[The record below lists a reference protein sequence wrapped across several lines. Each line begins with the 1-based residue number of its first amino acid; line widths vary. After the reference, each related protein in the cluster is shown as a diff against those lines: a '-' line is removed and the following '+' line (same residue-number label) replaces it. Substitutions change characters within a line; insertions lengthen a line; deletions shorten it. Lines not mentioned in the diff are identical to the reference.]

1 MNWLHGALA
10 AMAGL
15 LGVFVARH
23 HPLSPDLLSLAFV
36 AWTIAVC
43 MRPALWLFLL
53 PALLPVASFSP
64 WTGWIGIE
72 EFDLL
77 ALGAVAGCH
86 ARMTPG
92 APPGVPPRMHGRP
105 SGVAEHG
112 CFRIAGIALGALAL
126 CSALA
131 MLRGLSDAGSF
142 QLGWLQGYEEP
153 LNSLRAGKAFAWVM
167 LLLPS
172 LQRQQQSAPALVT
185 ARLAAGAATGLAV
198 VSLATLWERAA
209 YPGLFDFST
218 PYRSTALFWEMNVGG
233 AAIDGFLVLTVSF
246 AVFAVLRAADV
257 WRWCLAAAL
266 AVISAYAC
274 LTSFSRAVYLAAGVS
289 LVVLAVMLP
298 ARRRLFAS
306 PATGRLPGEPPPQ
319 APWRRWGGRLL
330 VVVLIVE
337 VLLVFVLGDFMGRR
351 VSASERDLVGRLE
364 HWSEGL
370 ALLRGPSDVLFGRG
384 LGRFPANYSQAV
396 PAHALPGRL
405 RIIDELT
412 AGRYLRLSGPPR
424 GIARQGAFDLL
435 QRVPPLL
442 EGSYAVA
449 MDLRAPQPVRLEI
462 GVCQRHLLY
471 DATCRQAAVMVPGG
485 KPQWRRFSLLLP
497 AAGVDAGQERPPAL
511 AFLSLR
517 LAGPGDFVDID
528 NLRVVDAAGRD
539 LLVNGDFSDG
549 LTRWFFAGRHYFVP
563 WHIDNLFLETLIDQ
577 GVIGLLLLLTLLAM
591 AFANLLR
598 GPGRG
603 HMLAPYLLAA
613 LTASIVLG
621 MFSSLLDVPRPAFL
635 FWLLLC
641 FALFLNGPVAAVPG
655 ATSSFRLQKG
665 AQGDAGGR
673 VAP

>member
-1 MNWLHGALA
+1 
-10 AMAGL
+10 
-15 LGVFVARH
+15 
-23 HPLSPDLLSLAFV
+23 
-36 AWTIAVC
+36 
-43 MRPALWLFLL
+43 
-53 PALLPVASFSP
+53 
-64 WTGWIGIE
+64 
-72 EFDLL
+72 
-77 ALGAVAGCH
+77 
-86 ARMTPG
+86 
-92 APPGVPPRMHGRP
+92 
-105 SGVAEHG
+105 
-112 CFRIAGIALGALAL
+112 
-126 CSALA
+126 
-131 MLRGLSDAGSF
+131 
-142 QLGWLQGYEEP
+142 
-153 LNSLRAGKAFAWVM
+153 
-167 LLLPS
+167 
-172 LQRQQQSAPALVT
+172 
-185 ARLAAGAATGLAV
+185 
-198 VSLATLWERAA
+198 ERAA

-233 AAIDGFLVLTVSF
+233 AAIDGFLVLTVPFS
-246 AVFAVLRAADV
+246 VYAVLRAADV
-257 WRWCLAAAL
+257 WRWCLAALL
-266 AVISAYAC
+266 AVIAGYAC
-274 LTSFSRAVYLAAGVS
+274 LTSFSRAVYLAVGVS
-289 LVVLAVMLP
+289 LVVLAVMLS

-306 PATGRLPGEPPPQ
+306 PATGRLPRAPPPL
-319 APWRRWGGRLL
+319 APWRRWGGRML
-330 VVVLIVE
+330 VAVLIVE

-370 ALLRGPSDVLFGRG
+370 ALLRGPSDFFFGRG

-405 RIIDELT
+405 RIIDEFA

-449 MDLRAPQPVRLEI
+449 MDLRAPQPVRLEV

-497 AAGVDAGQERPPAL
+497 AAGVDAGQDRPPAL

-603 HMLAPYLLAA
+603 H
-613 LTASIVLG
+613 
-621 MFSSLLDVPRPAFL
+621 
-635 FWLLLC
+635 
-641 FALFLNGPVAAVPG
+641 
-655 ATSSFRLQKG
+655 
-665 AQGDAGGR
+665 
-673 VAP
+673 